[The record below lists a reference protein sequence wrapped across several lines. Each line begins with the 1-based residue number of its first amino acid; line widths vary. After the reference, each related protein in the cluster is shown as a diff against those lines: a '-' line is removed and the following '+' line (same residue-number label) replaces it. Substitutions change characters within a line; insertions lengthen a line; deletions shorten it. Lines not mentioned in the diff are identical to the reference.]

1 MHPVPFVPLFSC
13 ITVGCALGYVL
24 HRLLT
29 PFWLSRHYASQGI
42 SGSPF
47 VPLVGDLPTLSKMRR
62 NLVPHERWWDYWDDI
77 AARTGGV
84 AYFFLGPNLRLRITD
99 VEMIR
104 EILMGID
111 SARIWQKTPLMRN
124 TMGRLLGQ
132 GLLLSEGEFH
142 KAHRQII
149 APAFHFHRLK
159 SMLALMADGSR
170 RAVTALLEAGRGD
183 AVVDFHKEAASV
195 TLWIVCF
202 AALGCELPGLLP
214 ARADG
219 VVSDAPVASPACT
232 PTDAAAVYESI
243 SFLMTAFVEAVSS
256 LIAFLPRAA
265 QNGIPAWVSPIKR
278 RIDEEISRL
287 RVLVSALL
295 SAQRS
300 ARRLSARDAGRE
312 GRVPSPPSLLVDFLL
327 DSTLSEEQI
336 LDEALTFVLAG
347 HETTSQALSFAMLL
361 LAQAHDTRAALRR
374 EVVGVLGGREPT
386 TEDFKQM
393 PLLDAVLKETMRLF
407 PPAPQVARIAT
418 EDVNIPRAG
427 RADLSIR
434 SGTTVIIAIASVHR
448 DVGIW
453 GPDANEFKP
462 ERFMGTG
469 TAAVNDSRRNALAWL
484 PFSAGTRNCV
494 GQNFAILEAKT
505 ILAEIVS
512 RCDWRADESY
522 VHVPEMAV
530 TLRPGKGMPLRI
542 WPVDE
547 KLG

>member
-1 MHPVPFVPLFSC
+1 MHAVPLVSC
-13 ITVGCALGYVL
+13 VAVGCALGYVA
-24 HRLLT
+24 HRLLS
-29 PFWLSRHYASQGI
+29 PYWLSRFYAAQGI
-42 SGSPF
+42 PGSPF
-47 VPLVGDLPTLSKMRR
+47 FPLLGDLPTLSRMRR
-62 NLVPHERWWDYWDDI
+62 DLVPHERWWDYWDDL
-77 AARTGGV
+77 AAQSGGV
-84 AYFFLGPNLRLRITD
+84 AYFFLGPNLRLRVTD
-99 VEMIR
+99 VDMIR
-104 EILMGID
+104 DILMGAD
-111 SARIWQKTPLMRN
+111 AARIWEKTPLMRN

-132 GLLLSEGEFH
+132 GLLLSEGEHH

-159 SMLALMADGSR
+159 AMLALMADGSR
-170 RAVTALLEAGRGD
+170 RAVSALLDAGRGGD
-183 AVVDFHKEAASV
+183 TIVDFHKEAASV

-219 VVSDAPVASPACT
+219 DTSDAPVASPAVT
-232 PTDAAAVYESI
+232 SADAAAVYESI

-256 LIAFLPRAA
+256 LIAFLPRGA
-265 QNGIPAWVSPIKR
+265 QNAVPGWVSPIKK
-278 RIDEEISRL
+278 RIDEEIARL

-295 SAQRS
+295 SAQQS
-300 ARRLSARDAGRE
+300 ARRLAAADAKSSGRE
-312 GRVPSPPSLLVDFLL
+312 PAPPSLLVDFLL

-361 LAQAHDTRAALRR
+361 LAKADGTRAALRE

-386 TEDFKQM
+386 TEDFKNM

-418 EDVNIPRAG
+418 EDVAIPRAG
-427 RADLSIR
+427 RADLR
-434 SGTTVIIAIASVHR
+434 VKSGTTVLVAIASVHR
-448 DVGIW
+448 DAAIW
-453 GPDANEFKP
+453 GADAGDFRP
-462 ERFMGTG
+462 ERFMG
-469 TAAVNDSRRNALAWL
+469 ADASESRRNALAWM

-494 GQNFAILEAKT
+494 GQNFALLEAKT
-505 ILAEIVS
+505 ILAEIVA
-512 RCDWRADESY
+512 RCEWSMDASY

-542 WPVDE
+542 WGVGGGP
-547 KLG
+547 KYNT